1 MLVVALVWKR
11 VVWRERGDW
20 REHAAAKRVGRRA
33 AGTCSARCY
42 SLRRRLGPALWGL
55 GGCWRDV
62 RPRRSEQGSGERAGA
77 PRALRERERE
87 GQEEASSASLL
98 SRARARRTR
107 PPKRRCAIPN
117 CLPRDRRRAIL
128 GLVGRRSGSRAR
140 RKAGRAP
147 RIFSSPG
154 VALCF
159 SWRLRARAR
168 VCSRAGT
175 RGARWMVW
183 MANEE

>member
-11 VVWRERGDW
+11 VVWRERGGW
-20 REHAAAKRVGRRA
+20 RERAAAKRVGRRA
-33 AGTCSARCY
+33 AGTCSARCC

-55 GGCWRDV
+55 GGCWRDG

-87 GQEEASSASLL
+87 RGKKRHRAPL
-98 SRARARRTR
+98 SFLARARRTR

-128 GLVGRRSGSRAR
+128 GLVGRRSRSRAR
-140 RKAGRAP
+140 REAGRAP

-159 SWRLRARAR
+159 SWRVRARAR

-175 RGARWMVW
+175 RGARGMVW
-183 MANEE
+183 MANKE